1 MRQSRTVRW
10 MDGAAQVLIG
20 ATAVVAVCMAM
31 AGGQRDEPPA
41 LRLRAA
47 MAAYQAQQWP
57 QAYEEFAAL
66 ADHGDAPAAR
76 VAAMMVRQGP
86 QLFGQRFDVS
96 PERLARWQR
105 TMRGD
110 TVALADVD
118 AGRLVLETGAASRGM
133 PARASAVPVA
143 LQLAHAH

>member
-41 LRLRAA
+41 LRLL
-47 MAAYQAQQWP
+47 
-57 QAYEEFAAL
+57 AAL

>member
-1 MRQSRTVRW
+1 

-31 AGGQRDEPPA
+31 AGGRHDEPPA

-47 MAAYQAQQWP
+47 MDSYQAQQWP

-66 ADHGDAPAAR
+66 ADDGDASAAR

-96 PERLARWQR
+96 PERLARWER

-110 TVALADVD
+110 TVALADGD
-118 AGRLVLETGAASRGM
+118 ARRLALETGAASRGT
-133 PARASAVPVA
+133 PARAHDVPVA
-143 LQLAHAH
+143 LQVAHAR

>member
-20 ATAVVAVCMAM
+20 ATAVVAVCMAL
-31 AGGQRDEPPA
+31 AGARPESPSG
-41 LRLRAA
+41 RLRVA
-47 MAAYQAQQWP
+47 MESYQAQQWP
-57 QAYEEFAAL
+57 QAYEDFAAL

-110 TVALADVD
+110 TVALAEPAPRRLALVTGVAAPGGAVD
-118 AGRLVLETGAASRGM
+118 R
-133 PARASAVPVA
+133 SAVVATGPVFR
-143 LQLAHAH
+143 AH